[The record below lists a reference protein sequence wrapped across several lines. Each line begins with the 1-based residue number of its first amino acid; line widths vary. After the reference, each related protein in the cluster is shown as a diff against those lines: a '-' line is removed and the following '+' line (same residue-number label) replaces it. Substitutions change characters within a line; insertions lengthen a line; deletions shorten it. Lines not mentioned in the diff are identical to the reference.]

1 MDLLHR
7 LFRGRKEELPP
18 FEEGDTVILLDPEGD
33 KEFCYRLRK
42 GGSVNLHKGKILFD
56 DILGKGDGAIIYSS
70 RGDPFVVYRPTLRQ
84 FIMHMR
90 RDTQIIYP
98 KDIAFILLYA
108 DVYPGATV
116 LEAGIGSGAL
126 TLGLLRAVGDKGR
139 VISYEVREEFVK
151 RALKNIRQFLGP
163 EVPNLKVE
171 LLDIYEG
178 IHEEGIDRLL
188 LDVPEPWRV
197 VEHASKALR
206 PGGIF
211 LSYLPTIIQ
220 VKTLVDTLRE
230 HPAFTSIETME
241 ILVRNW
247 NIEGLS
253 VRPYHRMV
261 GHTGFLTLAR
271 RSEVPEVR

>member
-1 MDLLHR
+1 MQWWHK
-7 LFRGRKEELPP
+7 LFWQKRDRNP
-18 FEEGDTVILLDPEGD
+18 FQEGDTVILLDPKGD

-56 DILGKGDGAIIYSS
+56 DILGKSDGAIVRTSK
-70 RGDPFVVYRPTLRQ
+70 GDPFVVYRPTLRQ
-84 FIMHMR
+84 FIMHMK

-98 KDIAFILLYA
+98 KDIAFIVLYA
-108 DVYPGATV
+108 DVFPGARV

-126 TLGLLRAVGDKGR
+126 TLGLLRAVGEKGK

-163 EVPNLKVE
+163 EVPNLTVK
-171 LLDIYEG
+171 LQDIYQG
-178 IHEEGIDRLL
+178 IDEEGLDRLL

-197 VEHASKALR
+197 IQHAARALR

-230 HPAFTSIETME
+230 HPAFTSVETME

-271 RSEVPEVR
+271 RSEVAEP